1 MHHANQSFVSK
12 RITKFEIGTN
22 VIVLKGQHQQKQG
35 YITCILGTSC
45 MVKLKKKDGEW
56 DVEYVIKEK
65 DLSAVQV
72 QYAEH
77 DHVEIMGG
85 THQGMFGS
93 VTDMIESDSA
103 IVMFWSNNAL
113 AKIKF
118 KHMRTTNCKPSS
130 TFTKTLTMSTTSET
144 VQTTSSLD
152 PRATTWEQS
161 NDNETKNH
169 QQQNSAPSAPLVG
182 QKQFEDG
189 NKFKVGDK
197 VEINNRCIEY
207 HKKRLELHRKE
218 WGFQHDDHAVLKNYQ
233 SKIGVVCT
241 IATKNI
247 GPNCDQAL
255 VTYISS
261 SGFEY
266 NMKIKYIHLKK
277 RNVSRN

>member
-72 QYAEH
+72 QYADH

-93 VTDMIESDSA
+93 ITDMIESDSA

-118 KHMRTTNCKPSS
+118 KHMHTTNRKPSS

-169 QQQNSAPSAPLVG
+169 QQENSAPSAPLVD

-207 HKKRLELHRKE
+207 HKKRLELHATHE
-218 WGFQHDDHAVLKNYQ
+218 YHAVLKNYQ

>member
-1 MHHANQSFVSK
+1 NQHGPHSTYGLLRQATTPDGKTYYYTKFPDGSTASKWHLHQIPGYVAPAPAVSAFFAAPPTSLQLSQNQLQPRVEPKKKKVPKHSMHHANQSFVSK

-93 VTDMIESDSA
+93 ITDMIESDSA
-103 IVMFWSNNAL
+103 KAVVMFWSNNAL

-118 KHMRTTNCKPSS
+118 KHMHTIIANRRPHLRKP
-130 TFTKTLTMSTTSET
+130 
-144 VQTTSSLD
+144 
-152 PRATTWEQS
+152 
-161 NDNETKNH
+161 
-169 QQQNSAPSAPLVG
+169 
-182 QKQFEDG
+182 
-189 NKFKVGDK
+189 
-197 VEINNRCIEY
+197 
-207 HKKRLELHRKE
+207 
-218 WGFQHDDHAVLKNYQ
+218 
-233 SKIGVVCT
+233 
-241 IATKNI
+241 
-247 GPNCDQAL
+247 
-255 VTYISS
+255 
-261 SGFEY
+261 
-266 NMKIKYIHLKK
+266 
-277 RNVSRN
+277 